1 MGGEQAVVELPASHG
16 KTTNDAWLM
25 AISTLISVTSSG
37 LFASQAMAALQTTSA
52 IFFYCCRC

>member
-37 LFASQAMAALQTTSA
+37 LFASQAMAALQTIPSV
-52 IFFYCCRC
+52 IFLLL